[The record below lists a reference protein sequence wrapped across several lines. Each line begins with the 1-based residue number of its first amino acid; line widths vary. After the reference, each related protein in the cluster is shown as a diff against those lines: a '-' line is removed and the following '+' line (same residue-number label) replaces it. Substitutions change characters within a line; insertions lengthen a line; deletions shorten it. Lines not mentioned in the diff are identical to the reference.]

1 MDDYE
6 KWKQGLRA
14 KSVDELA
21 TLVYGY
27 GDAITQLL
35 MDKHEIEKQL
45 NDLYDQVP
53 AIRRM
58 YVIKAREENAKQQE
72 KTL

>member
-6 KWKQGLRA
+6 KWEQELRA

-27 GDAITQLL
+27 GDAISQLL
-35 MDKHEIEKQL
+35 IHKHEIEKQL

-58 YVIKAREENAKQQE
+58 YVLKVRENNAKQQE